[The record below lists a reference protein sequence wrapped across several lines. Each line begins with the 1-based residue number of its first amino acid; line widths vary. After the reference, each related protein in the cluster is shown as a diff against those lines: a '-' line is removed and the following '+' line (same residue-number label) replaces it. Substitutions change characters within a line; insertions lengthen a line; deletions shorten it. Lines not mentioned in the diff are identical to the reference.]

1 MGRDLTSDLTKQYS
15 TLFEKKGMKRL
26 FSFVQDV
33 YKSGKSREI
42 VSFIVWEIF
51 YKFGLFPKRDYLVF
65 NQREAIKLDGKNLV
79 NSEFDATMTRF
90 FAGRGIH
97 SERCDLNWKILYFH
111 NGEIFGCLYPDDC
124 DLYKSTDG
132 GKTVVFVN
140 RFPERIKSIFISS
153 QNTIFVCL
161 KGTVYKSSNQ
171 GNSFEKTLDLGS
183 PISFFRFN
191 NAMTETP
198 NKILWAGE
206 YGNIWDKSGWRKLA
220 YLYMSSDDG
229 KTWKKSDFLIQQ
241 GTNKHVHIVM
251 YSRLLNRVMV
261 ADGDNYKR
269 LWLSDPQGAPDFES
283 PNWKPVNQFHI
294 QMGGY
299 TSVVES
305 NGKIFFGTDY
315 QGGTNFIVETTDGKK
330 ITKKIVPDPYRR
342 SPIDNMILRKSR
354 NGNEIWA
361 NLPFSTV
368 NTKCLLMYSAD
379 HGISWNKV
387 FEYDRSTHTVWLI
400 NASREISAELYFSI
414 EDVRS
419 KDRVVYKLADSEESG

>member
-51 YKFGLFPKRDYLVF
+51 HKFGLFPKRDYLVF
-65 NQREAIKLDGKNLV
+65 DKREAIKLDGKNLV
-79 NSEFDATMTRF
+79 NSEFDATMTQF
-90 FAGRGIH
+90 FAGRGLH
-97 SERCDLNWKILYFH
+97 SVKCDLNWKILYFH

-124 DLYKSTDG
+124 NLYKSMDG

-161 KGTVYKSSNQ
+161 KGAVYKSSDQ
-171 GNSFEKTLDLGS
+171 GTSFEKTLDLGS

-198 NKILWAGE
+198 NKILLAGE

-229 KTWKKSDFLIQQ
+229 RTWKKSDFLIQQ

-269 LWLSDPQGAPDFES
+269 LWLSDPLGVADFEC

-305 NGKIFFGTDY
+305 DGKIFFGTDY

-330 ITKKIVPDPYRR
+330 FTKKIVPDPYRR

-354 NGNEIWA
+354 NGDEIWA
-361 NLPFSTV
+361 NLPFSTA

-379 HGISWNKV
+379 QGISWNKV

-400 NASREISAELYFSI
+400 NASTEISTELFFSI
-414 EDVRS
+414 EDVGS
-419 KDRVVYKLADSEESG
+419 KERVVYKLADS